1 MESTEVLSSF
11 MLSLF
16 RNNKMK
22 SKSKKKLKTH
32 KAGGKAPLTKF
43 DPLQKYLA
51 EISQYELLTKEEE
64 YQLAVKYQE
73 EKDTETAYKL
83 VTSNLRLVV
92 KIALEFHR
100 AWVMNLLDLIQEGN
114 IGLMQAVKKFDP
126 YQGVRLSSY
135 ASFWIRAYILR
146 FILDN
151 WRLVKIGTTQA
162 QRKLFFNLQKEK
174 TKLEALGYAAEPKQ
188 LAESIGVKEKEVI
201 QMDQR
206 MSSWEASLD
215 APLRGDTESSLMDFL
230 PGKQVP
236 AEKKLADDEIK
247 SLVNQKLQEFKKTL
261 KDKELDIFQNK
272 LLSEKP
278 ATLQEIGDKYGITR
292 ERIRQIEA
300 RLLRKIK
307 SFLEEEIPGIEDYP
321 IKMGE

>member
-1 MESTEVLSSF
+1 MTSDSSEAT
-11 MLSLF
+11 
-16 RNNKMK
+16 KETK
-22 SKSKKKLKTH
+22 EIQKWDKDT
-32 KAGGKAPLTKF
+32 AVTPL

-51 EISQYELLTKEEE
+51 EIRQHALLTKEEE
-64 YQLAVKYQE
+64 YQLAVNYRE
-73 EKDTETAYKL
+73 SKDKDAAYKL
-83 VTSNLRLVV
+83 VTGNLRLVV

-174 TKLEALGYAAEPKQ
+174 AKLESLGYAAEPKQ
-188 LAESIGVKEKEVI
+188 IAEAMGVKEKEVI

-215 APLRGDTESSLMDFL
+215 TPIKGDTEKSLMDFI
-230 PGKQVP
+230 P
-236 AEKKLADDEIK
+236 AKEDSIEKNLAKNEIQ
-247 SLVNQKLQEFKKTL
+247 SLVNTKLNEFKKTI
-261 KDKELDIFQNK
+261 KDKELYLFENRILTEQ
-272 LLSEKP
+272 P
-278 ATLQEIGDKYGITR
+278 ATLQEIGDHYGITR
-292 ERIRQIEA
+292 ERARQIEE

-307 SFLEEEIPGIEDYP
+307 AFLETEIPGIEDYP
-321 IKMGE
+321 IKFGS